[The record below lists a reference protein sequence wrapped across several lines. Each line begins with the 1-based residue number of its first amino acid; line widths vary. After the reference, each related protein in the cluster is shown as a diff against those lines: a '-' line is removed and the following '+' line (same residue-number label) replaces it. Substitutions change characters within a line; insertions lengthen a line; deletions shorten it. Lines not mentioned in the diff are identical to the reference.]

1 MASFSTSAIILRRI
15 DYGDFDLIL
24 SLLTPSRGK
33 VAVIAKA
40 AKQSKKRFGG
50 ILELF
55 SVLDVVCNS
64 GRGKGL
70 PVLQEA
76 SLRQPFAGI
85 RTDIKKTAYAS
96 YWSELIHNWIEEGQQ
111 QVVLFTLL
119 RYVLHELDRN
129 EAPEELLSILF
140 QMKFLSISGLCPNLS
155 HCCTCKS
162 AMEQLKGKAVAL
174 DHTKGGLICED
185 CLPYQSQ
192 SRSLSRGTIKQL
204 QWIERNDLAK
214 AIRVRF
220 SPKDLSE
227 GLAFLEAFVPYH
239 LGREPRSLKFL
250 QQIRS

>member
-1 MASFSTSAIILRRI
+1 MASFSSSAIILRRI

-24 SLLTPSRGK
+24 SMLTPSRGK
-33 VAVIAKA
+33 LAVIAKA

-55 SVLDVVCNS
+55 TVLEVVCNP

-76 SLRQPFAGI
+76 SLQHPFIKI
-85 RTDIKKTAYAS
+85 RSDIKKTAYAS

-111 QVVLFTLL
+111 QVMLFNLL
-119 RYVLHELDRN
+119 RYVLQELDRS
-129 EAPEELLSILF
+129 ETPEELLSILF
-140 QMKFLSISGLCPNLS
+140 QLKFLSISGLCPNLS

-162 AMEQLKGKAVAL
+162 AMEQLVDKAVVL
-174 DHTKGGLICED
+174 DHTKGGLVCED

-192 SRSLSRGTIKQL
+192 YRPLSRGTIKQL
-204 QWIERNDLAK
+204 QWIERNDLKK

-220 SPKDLSE
+220 SPKALRE
-227 GLAFLEAFVPYH
+227 ALTFLEAFVPYH
-239 LGREPRSLKFL
+239 LGKEPRSLKFL
-250 QQIRS
+250 QQIRG